1 MQIFE
6 RLATNSL
13 WKIEKSE
20 YNFGHWLT
28 TAEGNSSK
36 TYEYAYPLLCL
47 IYSTISLNI
56 LKLKK
61 KLAGFPMKF
70 AIKQKNKK
78 SRSTIQIVFFR
89 TLVVQSSVTVFAAA
103 CSKVPHMTTF
113 SCFAF
118 SSTGQP
124 PVFNFSNFFC
134 VLMCFAI
141 QKMLLR
147 VI

>member
-47 IYSTISLNI
+47 IYSTISSNI

-61 KLAGFPMKF
+61 NSRAFQWSLLL
-70 AIKQKNKK
+70 NKK
-78 SRSTIQIVFFR
+78 TKNPAQQFKLFFFEHWLCNLPSLCLRPPVPKCHIWRHFLALLSVLQDSR
-89 TLVVQSSVTVFAAA
+89 LSSI
-103 CSKVPHMTTF
+103 SPI
-113 SCFAF
+113 SFAF
-118 SSTGQP
+118 
-124 PVFNFSNFFC
+124 
-134 VLMCFAI
+134 
-141 QKMLLR
+141 
-147 VI
+147 